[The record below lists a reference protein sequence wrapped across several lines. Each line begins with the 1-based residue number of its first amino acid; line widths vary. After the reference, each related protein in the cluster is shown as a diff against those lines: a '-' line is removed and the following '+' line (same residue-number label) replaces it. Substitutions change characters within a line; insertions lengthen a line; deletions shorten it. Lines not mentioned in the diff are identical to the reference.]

1 MKKRKLIEIKN
12 LTKVTDLKV
21 LVLGD
26 AFRTTGSISFCSFYG
41 TKLLPKI

>member
-1 MKKRKLIEIKN
+1 MKKLKLIEIKN

-26 AFRTTGSISFCSFYG
+26 AFRTAE
-41 TKLLPKI
+41 